1 MSLRSRLNLVIVQ
14 ALIISLML
22 ALTGRLFYLQVA
34 AGIKYRDAALS
45 IQSRD
50 VVNPAIR
57 GAIVDSSGIPLV
69 MDRPGM
75 VISVDR
81 SKIDKLPDKGA
92 AVLARVAKLVGKTPE
107 NVFVGTRLCG
117 ELPASQNAGC
127 WKGTRFQPIPVTR
140 TATKEQA
147 LKVLENSDLF
157 PGISAQSVPVRSYPS
172 MAGENGAHVLGYVGS
187 VNETDLLDT
196 SKDYYREETIGKD
209 GLEFQ
214 YDKYLRGRAGI
225 KTVIVDRKEAVTKQA
240 ISTQPVAGFNLVTNL
255 DARLQAATEKALESS
270 VRRAR
275 SLGNRADGGAAIVMD
290 VNSGKILALASYP
303 AYDPNIWQV
312 GLTVKQAKD
321 LFSESTG
328 VPALNRPLQGMYAP
342 ASTFKSVSVVAAME
356 AGYDVNAYYKC
367 PAKVQIGNRE
377 FANFE
382 VKSQGTINMKRAIAV
397 SCDTIWYQI
406 AYDEWVRDGGLSP
419 KSGLHDY
426 FFTAARGFGLGKVTG
441 IDLPSEA
448 SGRLPDRQWKERF
461 YQQNKD
467 FYCNFKDRAKK
478 SDLTPYLIEIA
489 RENCLDGNIVR
500 AGDAV
505 NFSIGQGDTLMTP
518 IQMTQLYAAIANGG
532 TIYKPEVARAVVK
545 PNGEVV
551 KEFLPQVLETNVLS
565 KKATKFL
572 HGALRA
578 VVTEG
583 TASGVFSGFPITVAG
598 KTGTGQDLGKNKDG
612 SAKGDTAW
620 FSSFAPVENPK
631 YAVVMVVSQGG
642 FGASVSAVGVKDIYA
657 ALFGVTGG
665 KVDPAKEIF
674 PNGVPSKLPKIDPKN
689 ATLSTSPKLEKP

>member
-1 MSLRSRLNLVIVQ
+1 MSVRSRLNLVIVQ

-34 AGIKYRDAALS
+34 AGLKYQDAALS

-57 GAIVDSSGIPLV
+57 GAIVDSSGIPLA

-81 SKIDKLPDKGA
+81 SIVDKLPDKGS
-92 AVLARVAKLVGKTPE
+92 AVIARVAKLVGKVPE
-107 NVFVGTRLCG
+107 NIFIATRLCG
-117 ELPASQNAGC
+117 EIKTSQNIGC

-157 PGISAQSVPVRSYPS
+157 PGITALSVPVRSYPS
-172 MAGENGAHVLGYVGS
+172 MAGENAAHVLGYVGS
-187 VNETDLLDT
+187 VSEDDLLD
-196 SKDYYREETIGKD
+196 SDKSYFREETIGKD

-214 YDKYLRGRAGI
+214 YDEYLRGRAGI
-225 KTVIVDRKEAVTKQA
+225 KTVIVDRKESVTKQA
-240 ISTQPVAGFNLVTNL
+240 ISTQPVSGFNLVTNL
-255 DARLQAATEKALESS
+255 DARLQAATERALQSS
-270 VRRAR
+270 VLRAK
-275 SLGNRADGGAAIVMD
+275 SLGGRADGGAAIVME

-303 AYDPNIWQV
+303 TYDPNIWQV
-312 GLTVKQAKD
+312 GLTQKQANN
-321 LFSESTG
+321 LFSESSG

-342 ASTFKSVSVVAAME
+342 ASTFKSISVVAAMN
-356 AGYDVNAYYKC
+356 AGYNMSATYKC
-367 PAKVQIGNRE
+367 PSKVLIGNRE

-382 VKSQGTINMKRAIAV
+382 SKAQGTISMKRAIAV

-406 AYDEWVRDGGLSP
+406 AYDEWGRDGGLSP

-426 FFTAARGFGLGKVTG
+426 FFTAARGFGIGKITG

-448 SGRLPDRQWKERF
+448 SGRLPDRTWKERI
-461 YQQNKD
+461 YKENKD
-467 FYCNFKDRAKK
+467 FYCNFKTRAKK
-478 SDLTPYLIEIA
+478 SDLTPFLIEVA
-489 RENCLDGNIVR
+489 RENCLDGNILR

-505 NFSIGQGDTLMTP
+505 NFSIGQGDTLLTP

-532 TIYKPEVARAVVK
+532 TIYKPQVARAIVK
-545 PNGEVV
+545 PNGDIV
-551 KEFLPQVLETNVLS
+551 KEFLPEVVATNVLS
-565 KKATKFL
+565 KKASNFL
-572 HGALRA
+572 HEALRA

-583 TASGVFSGFPITVAG
+583 TAAGAFPGFPVAVAG
-598 KTGTGQDLGKNKDG
+598 KTGTAEDKGRNKDG

-620 FSSFAPVENPK
+620 FASFAPVDNPK
-631 YAVVMVVSQGG
+631 YVVVMVVSQGG
-642 FGASVSAVGVKDIYA
+642 FGSSISAIGVKDIWT
-657 ALFGVTGG
+657 ALFGVVGG
-665 KVDPAKEIF
+665 KVDPAQEIF
-674 PNGVPSKLPKIDPKN
+674 PNGVPSKLPKVDPKN
-689 ATLSTSPKLEKP
+689 AKLVKP

>member
-34 AGIKYRDAALS
+34 EGITYRDAALS

-75 VISVDR
+75 VISADR
-81 SKIDKLPDKGA
+81 STLDKLPNQGA
-92 AVLARVAKLVGKTPE
+92 AVLARVAKLVGKTAD
-107 NVFVGTRLCG
+107 NVYIITRLCG
-117 ELPASQNAGC
+117 ELPPKGNAGC
-127 WKGTRFQPIPVTR
+127 WKGTRFQPIPITR
-140 TATKEQA
+140 TATTEQA
-147 LKVLENSDLF
+147 LKVLENLDLF
-157 PGISAQSVPVRSYPS
+157 PGISARSVSVRSYPA

-187 VNETDLLDT
+187 VNENDLADS
-196 SKDYYREETIGKD
+196 SKNYYREETIGKD
-209 GLEFQ
+209 GLELQ
-214 YDKYLRGRAGI
+214 YDEYLRGKAGI
-225 KTVIVDRKEAVTKQA
+225 KTVIVDRKESVTKQA
-240 ISTQPVAGFNLVTNL
+240 ISTQPIPGFNLVTNL
-255 DARLQAATEKALESS
+255 DVKLQAATEKALQEA
-270 VRRAR
+270 VLRAR
-275 SLGNRADGGAAIVMD
+275 SLGGRADGGAAIVMD
-290 VNSGKILALASYP
+290 VDSGKILALASYP
-303 AYDPNIWQV
+303 TYDPNIWQI
-312 GLTVKQAKD
+312 GLTQKQANN
-321 LFSESTG
+321 LFSESSG

-342 ASTFKSVSVVAAME
+342 ASTFKSISVVAAIN
-356 AGYDVNAYYKC
+356 AGYDMNATYKC
-367 PAKVQIGNRE
+367 PARVQIGDRE

-382 VKSQGTINMKRAIAV
+382 TKSQGTINMKQAIAV

-426 FFTAARGFGLGKVTG
+426 FFTAARGFGLGKTTG

-448 SGRLPDRQWKERF
+448 SGRLPDRAWKERV
-461 YQQNKD
+461 YKENKN
-467 FYCNFKDRAKK
+467 FYCNFKTRAKK
-478 SDLTPYLIEIA
+478 SDLTPFLIEVA

-532 TIYKPEVARAVVK
+532 TIYKPQVARAIIK
-545 PNGEVV
+545 PNGQIV
-551 KEFLPQVLETNVLS
+551 KEFEPEVVATQVLS
-565 KKATKFL
+565 KKARKFL

-583 TASGVFSGFPITVAG
+583 TAAGAFAGFPVEVAG
-598 KTGTGQDLGKNKDG
+598 KTGTAEDKGRNSDG
-612 SAKGDTAW
+612 SAKADTAW
-620 FSSFAPVENPK
+620 FSSFAPATKPK

-642 FGASVSAVGVKDIYA
+642 FGSSISAVGVKDIYA
-657 ALFGVTGG
+657 ALFGVTDG
-665 KVDPAKEIF
+665 KTDPAKEIF
-674 PNGVPSKLPKIDPKN
+674 PNGIPSQLPKVDPKN
-689 ATLSTSPKLEKP
+689 AKLVQP

>member
-34 AGIKYRDAALS
+34 AGLKYQDAALS

-50 VVNPAIR
+50 VVNPAVR

-81 SKIDKLPDKGA
+81 SKIDKLPDKGVQ
-92 AVLARVAKLVGKTPE
+92 VLARVAKLVGKTPE

-117 ELPASQNAGC
+117 ELPASQSAGC

-140 TATKEQA
+140 TATMEQA
-147 LKVLENSDLF
+147 LKVLENSDLY
-157 PGISAQSVPVRSYPS
+157 PGISAMSVPVRSYPS
-172 MAGENGAHVLGYVGS
+172 MAGENGAHVLGYVGA
-187 VNETDLLDT
+187 VNEDDLLDS
-196 SKDYYREETIGKD
+196 SKNYYREETIGKD

-214 YDKYLRGRAGI
+214 YDEYLRGRAGI

-240 ISTQPVAGFNLVTNL
+240 ISTQPIAGFNLVTNL
-255 DARLQAATEKALESS
+255 DARLQAATEKALKAS
-270 VRRAR
+270 VLRAK
-275 SLGNRADGGAAIVMD
+275 SLGGRADGGAAIVMD
-290 VNSGKILALASYP
+290 VKSGKILSLASYP
-303 AYDPNIWQV
+303 TYDPNIWQV
-312 GLTVKQAKD
+312 GLTQKQANN
-321 LFSESTG
+321 LFSEAAG
-328 VPALNRPLQGMYAP
+328 VPALNRPMQGMYAP
-342 ASTFKSVSVVAAME
+342 ASTFKSVSVVAAID
-356 AGYDVNAYYKC
+356 AGYDMNALYKC

-382 VKSQGTINMKRAIAV
+382 TKSQGTVTMKRAIAV

-426 FFTAARGFGLGKVTG
+426 FFTAARGFGLGKTTG

-448 SGRLPDRQWKERF
+448 SGRLPDRAWKERI
-461 YQQNKD
+461 YKENKN
-467 FYCNFKDRAKK
+467 FYCNFKERAKK
-478 SDLTPYLIEIA
+478 SDLTPFLIEVA
-489 RENCLDGNIVR
+489 RENCLDGNILR

-518 IQMTQLYAAIANGG
+518 IQMVQLYAAIANGG
-532 TIYKPEVARAVVK
+532 TIYKPQVARAIVK
-545 PNGEVV
+545 PNGNVV
-551 KEFLPQVLETNVLS
+551 KEFKSEVVATEVLS

-572 HGALRA
+572 HEALRA

-583 TASGVFSGFPITVAG
+583 TAAGAFSGFPIAVAG
-598 KTGTGQDLGKNKDG
+598 KTGTAEDKGRNKDG
-612 SAKGDTAW
+612 SAKADTAW
-620 FSSFAPVENPK
+620 FASFAPVDKPK

-642 FGASVSAVGVKDIYA
+642 FGASISAVGVRDIYA
-657 ALFGVTGG
+657 ALYGVVGG
-665 KVDPAKEIF
+665 KVDPAKQIF
-674 PNGVPSKLPKIDPKN
+674 PNGVPSKLPKVDPKN
-689 ATLSTSPKLEKP
+689 AKLVTP

>member
-81 SKIDKLPDKGA
+81 SKIDKLPDKGS

-107 NVFVGTRLCG
+107 NVFVVTRLCG
-117 ELPASQNAGC
+117 ELPASVNAGC

-140 TATKEQA
+140 TATKEEA

-157 PGISAQSVPVRSYPS
+157 PGITAMSVPVRSYPS

-187 VNETDLLDT
+187 VNEQDLLDT
-196 SKDYYREETIGKD
+196 SKNYFREETIGKD
-209 GLEFQ
+209 GLELQ
-214 YDKYLRGRAGI
+214 YDNYLRGRAGI
-225 KTVIVDRKEAVTKQA
+225 KTVIVDRKESITKQS
-240 ISTQPVAGFNLVTNL
+240 ISTQPIAGFNLVTNL
-255 DARLQAATEKALESS
+255 DARLQAATEKALETS

-275 SLGNRADGGAAIVMD
+275 SLGNRADGGSAIVMD
-290 VNSGKILALASYP
+290 VKSGKILALASYP
-303 AYDPNIWQV
+303 TYDPNIWQV
-312 GLTVKQAKD
+312 GLTQKQAKN
-321 LFSESTG
+321 LFSEAAG
-328 VPALNRPLQGMYAP
+328 VPALNRPMQGMYAP
-342 ASTFKSVSVVAAME
+342 ASTFKAISVTAAIN
-356 AGYDVNAYYKC
+356 AGYDMNASYKC
-367 PAKVQIGNRE
+367 PAKVQVGNRE
-377 FANFE
+377 FTNFE
-382 VKSQGTINMKRAIAV
+382 TKSQGTINMKRAIAI

-419 KSGLHDY
+419 HSGLHDY
-426 FFTAARGFGLGKVTG
+426 FFTAARGFGLGKITG

-467 FYCNFKDRAKK
+467 FYCNFKSRAKK
-478 SDLTPYLIEIA
+478 SDLTTYLIEIA
-489 RENCLDGNIVR
+489 RENCIDGNVLR

-505 NFSIGQGDTLMTP
+505 NFSIGQGDTLLTP
-518 IQMTQLYAAIANGG
+518 IQMVQLYAAIANGG

-545 PNGEVV
+545 PNGEIV
-551 KEFLPQVLETNVLS
+551 KEFLPQVMATDVLS
-565 KKATKFL
+565 TKASKFL
-572 HGALRA
+572 HQALRA

-583 TASGVFSGFPITVAG
+583 TAAGVFSGFPVTVAG
-598 KTGTGQDLGKNKDG
+598 KTGTGQDLGHNKDG
-612 SAKGDTAW
+612 SAKGDTSW
-620 FSSFAPVENPK
+620 FSSFAPVEDPQ

-642 FGASVSAVGVKDIYA
+642 FGASVSAVGVRDIYA
-657 ALFGVTGG
+657 ALYGVVGG
-665 KVDPAKEIF
+665 KIDPAKQIF
-674 PNGVPSKLPKIDPKN
+674 PNGLPTKLPKVDPKN
-689 ATLSTSPKLEKP
+689 AKLVTQ

>member
-1 MSLRSRLNLVIVQ
+1 MSVRSRLNLVIVQ

-34 AGIKYRDAALS
+34 AGLKYQDAALS

-57 GAIVDSSGIPLV
+57 GAIVDSSGIPLA

-81 SKIDKLPDKGA
+81 SIVDKLPDKGS
-92 AVLARVAKLVGKTPE
+92 AVIARVAKLVGKVPE
-107 NVFVGTRLCG
+107 NIFIATRLCG
-117 ELPASQNAGC
+117 EIKTSQNIGC

-157 PGISAQSVPVRSYPS
+157 PGITALSVPVRSYPS
-172 MAGENGAHVLGYVGS
+172 MAGENAAHVLGYVGS
-187 VNETDLLDT
+187 VSEDDLLD
-196 SKDYYREETIGKD
+196 SDKSYFREETIGKD

-214 YDKYLRGRAGI
+214 YDEYLRGRAGI
-225 KTVIVDRKEAVTKQA
+225 KTVIVDRKESVTKQA
-240 ISTQPVAGFNLVTNL
+240 ISTQPVSGFNLVTNL
-255 DARLQAATEKALESS
+255 DARLQAATERALQSS
-270 VRRAR
+270 VLRAK
-275 SLGNRADGGAAIVMD
+275 SLGGRADGGAAIVME

-303 AYDPNIWQV
+303 TYDPNIWQV
-312 GLTVKQAKD
+312 GLTQKQANN
-321 LFSESTG
+321 LFSESSG

-342 ASTFKSVSVVAAME
+342 ASTFKSISVVAAMN
-356 AGYDVNAYYKC
+356 AGYNMSATYKC
-367 PAKVQIGNRE
+367 SSKVLIGNRE

-382 VKSQGTINMKRAIAV
+382 SKAQGTISMKRAIAV

-426 FFTAARGFGLGKVTG
+426 FFTAARGFGIGKITG

-448 SGRLPDRQWKERF
+448 SGRLPDRTWKERI
-461 YQQNKD
+461 YKENKD
-467 FYCNFKDRAKK
+467 FYCNFKTRAKK
-478 SDLTPYLIEIA
+478 SDLTPFLIEVA
-489 RENCLDGNIVR
+489 RENCLDGNILR

-505 NFSIGQGDTLMTP
+505 NFSIGQGDTLLTP

-532 TIYKPEVARAVVK
+532 TIYKPQVARAIVK
-545 PNGEVV
+545 PNGDIV
-551 KEFLPQVLETNVLS
+551 KEFLPEVVATNVLS
-565 KKATKFL
+565 KKASNFL
-572 HGALRA
+572 HEALRA

-583 TASGVFSGFPITVAG
+583 TAAGAFPGFPVAVAG
-598 KTGTGQDLGKNKDG
+598 KTGTAEDKGRNKDG

-620 FSSFAPVENPK
+620 FASFAPVDNPK
-631 YAVVMVVSQGG
+631 YVVVMVVSQGG
-642 FGASVSAVGVKDIYA
+642 FGSSISAIGVKDIWT
-657 ALFGVTGG
+657 ALFGVVGG
-665 KVDPAKEIF
+665 KVDPAQEIF
-674 PNGVPSKLPKIDPKN
+674 PNGVPSKLPKVDPKN
-689 ATLSTSPKLEKP
+689 AKLVKP

>member
-1 MSLRSRLNLVIVQ
+1 MSVRSRLNLVIVQ

-34 AGIKYRDAALS
+34 AGLKYQDAALS

-57 GAIVDSSGIPLV
+57 GAIVDSSGIPLA

-81 SKIDKLPDKGA
+81 SIVDKLPDKGS
-92 AVLARVAKLVGKTPE
+92 AVIARVAKLVGKVPE
-107 NVFVGTRLCG
+107 NIFIATRLCG
-117 ELPASQNAGC
+117 EIKTSQNIGC

-157 PGISAQSVPVRSYPS
+157 PGITALSVPVRSYPS
-172 MAGENGAHVLGYVGS
+172 MAGENAAHVLGYVGS
-187 VNETDLLDT
+187 VSEDDLLD
-196 SKDYYREETIGKD
+196 SDKSYFREETIGKD

-214 YDKYLRGRAGI
+214 YDEYLRGRAGI
-225 KTVIVDRKEAVTKQA
+225 KTVIVDRKESVTKQA
-240 ISTQPVAGFNLVTNL
+240 ISTQPVSGFNLVTNL
-255 DARLQAATEKALESS
+255 DARLQAATERALQSS
-270 VRRAR
+270 VLRAK
-275 SLGNRADGGAAIVMD
+275 SLGGRADGGAAIVMD

-303 AYDPNIWQV
+303 TYDPNIWQV
-312 GLTVKQAKD
+312 GLTQKQANN
-321 LFSESTG
+321 LFSESSG

-342 ASTFKSVSVVAAME
+342 ASTFKSISVVAAMN
-356 AGYDVNAYYKC
+356 AGYNMSATYKC
-367 PAKVQIGNRE
+367 PSKVLIGNRE

-382 VKSQGTINMKRAIAV
+382 SKAQGTISMKRAIAV

-426 FFTAARGFGLGKVTG
+426 FFTAARGFGIGKITG

-448 SGRLPDRQWKERF
+448 SGRLPDRTRKERI
-461 YQQNKD
+461 YKENKD
-467 FYCNFKDRAKK
+467 FYCNFKTRAKK
-478 SDLTPYLIEIA
+478 SDLTPFLIEVA
-489 RENCLDGNIVR
+489 RENCLDGNILR

-505 NFSIGQGDTLMTP
+505 NFSIGQGDTLLTP

-532 TIYKPEVARAVVK
+532 TIYKPQVARAIVK
-545 PNGEVV
+545 PNGDIV
-551 KEFLPQVLETNVLS
+551 KEFLPEVVATNVLS
-565 KKATKFL
+565 KKASNFL
-572 HGALRA
+572 HESLRA

-583 TASGVFSGFPITVAG
+583 TAAGAFPGFPVAVAG
-598 KTGTGQDLGKNKDG
+598 KTGTAEDKGRNKDG
-612 SAKGDTAW
+612 SAKADTAW
-620 FSSFAPVENPK
+620 FASFAPADNPK
-631 YAVVMVVSQGG
+631 YVVVMVVSQGG
-642 FGASVSAVGVKDIYA
+642 FGSSISAIGVKDIWT
-657 ALFGVTGG
+657 ALFGVVGG
-665 KVDPAKEIF
+665 KVDPTQEIF
-674 PNGVPSKLPKIDPKN
+674 PNGVPSKLPKVDPKN
-689 ATLSTSPKLEKP
+689 AKLVKP